1 MVIHDDCSAFSL
13 MALTMMMLFI
23 SVSMMLTTTMML
35 DDDECPPLFDDD
47 DDADDDYD
55 VNVDAVNEYADFRRL
70 FPILMMAR
78 L

>member
-13 MALTMMMLFI
+13 MALTMMLFI

-47 DDADDDYD
+47 DADDDHD
-55 VNVDAVNEYADFRRL
+55 VDVDVVNDYADCRRL

>member
-47 DDADDDYD
+47 DADDDHD
-55 VNVDAVNEYADFRRL
+55 VDVDVVNDYADFRRL
-70 FPILMMAR
+70 FPILMMER